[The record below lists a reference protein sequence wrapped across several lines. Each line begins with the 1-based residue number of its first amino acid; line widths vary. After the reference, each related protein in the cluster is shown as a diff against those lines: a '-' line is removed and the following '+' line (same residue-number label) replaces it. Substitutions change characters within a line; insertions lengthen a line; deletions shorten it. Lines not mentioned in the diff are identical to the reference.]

1 MDHFT
6 VEIAGR
12 AVACFRAEDHAE
24 ATHFFEAEDFR
35 EDLTI
40 LQSEGKPLWDGVAP
54 LNLRKAKAEEAN
66 EVEHAY
72 EFDDDPD
79 RTIDDEFVVFL
90 VPISD
95 LDDEDG
101 DAEI

>member
-1 MDHFT
+1 MDYFT

-12 AVACFRAEDHAE
+12 PIACFRSENAEE
-24 ATHFFEAEDFR
+24 ADHFFRAEDFR

-40 LQSEGKPLWDGVAP
+40 LKSEGNPLWDGAAS
-54 LNLRKAKAEEAN
+54 LSLRKANAEERQ

-72 EFDDDPD
+72 EFDDGPD
-79 RTIDDEFVVFL
+79 KDIADEFVVFL

-95 LDDEDG
+95 PSDDDFDEAD
-101 DAEI
+101 